1 MPMTGAPPSWPP
13 SAPPPGWPPPAR
25 PRRRSPVTVLISVL
39 GVLGAVVLA
48 VGLALLVA
56 GRMGDAVARQG
67 REEVPP
73 AASGVELGELAAAL
87 EGAHDGVGVDWDAA
101 VAAGPGLDPGARVDE
116 APGVLLVETTLGTM
130 MGTGAGIV
138 LSEDG
143 LAITNYHVVE
153 DSSDVFVTVADTGR
167 RYTATVLGRDAE
179 HDIAVLDVDG
189 AADLTTTS
197 VASGLP
203 ARGERVAAVGN
214 GSGQGHLTAVA
225 GEVLRTDQSI
235 MAATEGTDDFARLTG
250 LIQTDADVVPGYS
263 GGPLVDAE
271 GQVVGVTVAAS
282 EGTTSDE
289 VDGFAIPLD
298 VAFDVVAQVLSGE
311 ETDTVSIGADGS
323 LGIMVSGSGDGVEV
337 LRVDPGSAAEEIGLA
352 AGDVILAVDGEAVE
366 GNASRMSR
374 LVNDHN
380 AGERI
385 TVAWRTPD
393 GTEREA
399 EAVLQEG
406 RYN

>member
-1 MPMTGAPPSWPP
+1 MTGAPSSWPP
-13 SAPPPGWPPPAR
+13 PAPPPGWPQPPR

-48 VGLALLVA
+48 AGLALLVA
-56 GRMGDAVARQG
+56 GRMGDVAARQG
-67 REEVPP
+67 TEAAAPRASSEEVR
-73 AASGVELGELAAAL
+73 ALAAGL
-87 EGAHDGVGVDWDAA
+87 EGAHDGVAVDWDGAVGSGPDLAA
-101 VAAGPGLDPGARVDE
+101 GARVDD

-130 MGTGAGIV
+130 MGTGTGIV

-179 HDIAVLDVDG
+179 HDIAVLDVED

-197 VASGLP
+197 VSRQLP
-203 ARGERVAAVGN
+203 ARGDQVAAVGN
-214 GSGQGHLTAVA
+214 GSGQGHLTAVG

-282 EGTTSDE
+282 EGTTAEE

-323 LGIMVSGSGDGVEV
+323 LGIMVSGSGDGV
-337 LRVDPGSAAEEIGLA
+337 
-352 AGDVILAVDGEAVE
+352 
-366 GNASRMSR
+366 
-374 LVNDHN
+374 
-380 AGERI
+380 
-385 TVAWRTPD
+385 
-393 GTEREA
+393 
-399 EAVLQEG
+399 
-406 RYN
+406 

>member
-1 MPMTGAPPSWPP
+1 MTA
-13 SAPPPGWPPPAR
+13 
-25 PRRRSPVTVLISVL
+25 LISML

-56 GRMGDAVARQG
+56 GRMGDVAARQG
-67 REEVPP
+67 TEAAAPRASSEEVQ
-73 AASGVELGELAAAL
+73 ALAAGL
-87 EGAHDGVGVDWDAA
+87 EGAHDGVAVDWDGAVGSGPDLAA
-101 VAAGPGLDPGARVDE
+101 GARVDD

-130 MGTGAGIV
+130 MGTGTGIV

-179 HDIAVLDVDG
+179 HDIAVLDVED

-197 VASGLP
+197 VSRQLP
-203 ARGERVAAVGN
+203 ARGDQVAAVGN
-214 GSGQGHLTAVA
+214 GSGQGHLTAVG

-282 EGTTSDE
+282 EGTTAEE

-337 LRVDPGSAAEEIGLA
+337 LRVDPGSAAEEIGLT
-352 AGDVILAVDGEAVE
+352 AGDVITAVDGEAVG

-385 TVAWRTPD
+385 AVAWRTPD
-393 GTEREA
+393 GAEREA
-399 EAVLQEG
+399 QAVLQEA

>member
-1 MPMTGAPPSWPP
+1 M
-13 SAPPPGWPPPAR
+13 
-25 PRRRSPVTVLISVL
+25 TVLISVL

-48 VGLALLVA
+48 AGLALLVA
-56 GRMGDAVARQG
+56 GRMGDVAARQG
-67 REEVPP
+67 TEAAAPRASSEEVQ
-73 AASGVELGELAAAL
+73 ALAAGL
-87 EGAHDGVGVDWDAA
+87 EGAHDGVAVDWDGAVGSGPDLAA
-101 VAAGPGLDPGARVDE
+101 GARVDD

-130 MGTGAGIV
+130 MGTGTGIV

-167 RYTATVLGRDAE
+167 RYTATVLGRDAQ
-179 HDIAVLDVDG
+179 HDIAVLDVEG
-189 AADLTTTS
+189 VADLTPTS
-197 VASGLP
+197 VSRAVP
-203 ARGERVAAVGN
+203 ARGEQVAAVGN
-214 GSGQGHLTAVA
+214 GSGQGHLTAVV

-282 EGTTSDE
+282 EGTTAEE

-311 ETDTVSIGADGS
+311 ETETVSIGADGS

-337 LRVDPGSAAEEIGLA
+337 LRVDPGSAGEEIGLA
-352 AGDVILAVDGEAVE
+352 PGDVITAVDGTEVG

-385 TVAWRTPD
+385 AVAWRTPD

-399 EAVLQEG
+399 EAVLQEA